1 MAKLFLG
8 LGNQMTARFND
19 IDNMIRLNTEKVTEL
34 EKSQEVL
41 KEEIKRMQAKK
52 WRCIFNLILTIYK

>member
-19 IDNMIRLNTEKVTEL
+19 IDNMIRLNTEKVSEL
-34 EKSQEVL
+34 EKKPVGAEG
-41 KEEIKRMQAKK
+41 RNKK
-52 WRCIFNLILTIYK
+52 NAGEKVTLYFQFNFDNL

>member
-19 IDNMIRLNTEKVTEL
+19 IDNMIRLNTEKVSEL

-52 WRCIFNLILTIYK
+52 